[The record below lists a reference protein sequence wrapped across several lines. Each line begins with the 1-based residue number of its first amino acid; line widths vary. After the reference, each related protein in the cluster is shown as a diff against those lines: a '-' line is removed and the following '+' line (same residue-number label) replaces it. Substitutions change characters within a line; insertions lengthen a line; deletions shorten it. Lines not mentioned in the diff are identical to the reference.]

1 VLPSPTIPVPV
12 VATVEPTSIPATA
25 APLEPP
31 TSPAP
36 SKGPQPS
43 TTVVAL
49 APTAA
54 TPEKMNL
61 ALTNEAQ
68 AATQNAQAA
77 TLDAQA
83 AATIGFR
90 QTQTALAVASFT
102 ATATPNLE
110 ETLGAI
116 VAQTE
121 TSQAATDIA
130 IMIASYTKTP
140 TATPTPSFT
149 PTFTM
154 TPTATATPTSTYTPT
169 ATPTPALI
177 VMPDP
182 PPDLVLSPANAAQ
195 IHELSAIRAVASGG
209 GWADDLAISPDAR
222 LLAAN
227 TLNTITFYDL
237 STLRELDSLSNRVGF
252 HYGMVFAPDW
262 SLLVSAGASQENNT
276 LTLWDPATP
285 AQVGEIEGLGD
296 FGANFSD
303 GPIMALAPDARS
315 MAVRLGWPTQNV
327 IKIVSVP
334 GGDVLH
340 TLTVDDFGSLTTL
353 IYSPDGRYLASGSYS
368 GVHVWSTN
376 DWQGSV
382 LDIGYPSTARHV
394 TFSPDG
400 RYLAAL
406 QAASPE
412 QVFVWDVSTFR
423 QVLGFRASDQY
434 PAFDGAMAFS
444 PDGNILAT
452 GHDSGEVK
460 LWDTSNGQLLVALA
474 GHADEILAIAF
485 APNGTGLLSS
495 SQDGTIRLW
504 GLATGAE

>member
-1 VLPSPTIPVPV
+1 MSHLIRAFRYIRPCRTVLLLALTTALFLGGCSQPAPTPTASPTVTASPTASPTDTPTPGIGVAASSPTWEIVITGVRQLDRLQSGLDTYHPNEGYTFLVVDTTIRALTMPSAPDATATSQAVAATSTAIATAGTLAFTLEPTAGAEISSAAVAILDADGAIHTADGAIVSGMGCANCVTWSYASTDMAKEMSFVFVLRVAAAFEPYRLHFQDAPPIPFELEGEPPAPATRVLPSPTIPVPV

-43 TTVVAL
+43 PTVVAL

-90 QTQTALAVASFT
+90 QTQTAHAVASFT

-110 ETLGAI
+110 QTLGAI
-116 VAQTE
+116 VAQTD

-195 IHELSAIRAVASGG
+195 IHEL
-209 GWADDLAISPDAR
+209 
-222 LLAAN
+222 
-227 TLNTITFYDL
+227 
-237 STLRELDSLSNRVGF
+237 
-252 HYGMVFAPDW
+252 
-262 SLLVSAGASQENNT
+262 
-276 LTLWDPATP
+276 
-285 AQVGEIEGLGD
+285 
-296 FGANFSD
+296 
-303 GPIMALAPDARS
+303 
-315 MAVRLGWPTQNV
+315 
-327 IKIVSVP
+327 
-334 GGDVLH
+334 
-340 TLTVDDFGSLTTL
+340 
-353 IYSPDGRYLASGSYS
+353 
-368 GVHVWSTN
+368 
-376 DWQGSV
+376 
-382 LDIGYPSTARHV
+382 
-394 TFSPDG
+394 
-400 RYLAAL
+400 
-406 QAASPE
+406 
-412 QVFVWDVSTFR
+412 
-423 QVLGFRASDQY
+423 
-434 PAFDGAMAFS
+434 
-444 PDGNILAT
+444 
-452 GHDSGEVK
+452 
-460 LWDTSNGQLLVALA
+460 
-474 GHADEILAIAF
+474 
-485 APNGTGLLSS
+485 
-495 SQDGTIRLW
+495 
-504 GLATGAE
+504 